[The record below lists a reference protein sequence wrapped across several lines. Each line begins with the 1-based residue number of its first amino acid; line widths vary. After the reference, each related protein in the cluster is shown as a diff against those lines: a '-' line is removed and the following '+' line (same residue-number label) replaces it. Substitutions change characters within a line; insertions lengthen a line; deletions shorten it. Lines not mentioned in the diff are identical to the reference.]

1 MWQQTI
7 PSLQFKRMQGNW
19 TQQPGPATLS
29 QRIGLGAADTLAVL
43 FVLLN
48 FQSICQGKTP
58 PPSPTPPAAS
68 KFSPPR
74 VEQVPQ
80 TSPAYRLSTG
90 DTIQIHVFHEDELN
104 TTARIGKD
112 GSIPFPLICSIQ
124 VGGRNVSETAAAL
137 AQALREYLVRP
148 QVAIRIID
156 YSKRRFTILG
166 QVNRPGTFDM
176 PDETTLTLL
185 EAIGMAG
192 GYSRVANP
200 SKVIVKR
207 TTQEGEQVFK
217 IDAKQMAKGQN
228 APSFSLLPGDTVVV
242 EESLF

>member
-1 MWQQTI
+1 
-7 PSLQFKRMQGNW
+7 MQGHVA
-19 TQQPGPATLS
+19 QQPRVPTLS
-29 QRIGLGAADTLAVL
+29 QRISPGKADTLVAL
-43 FVLLN
+43 LVLLN
-48 FQSICQGKTP
+48 YQELGQGKTP
-58 PPSPTPPAAS
+58 LPPQPPAAAS

-90 DTIQIHVFHEDELN
+90 DTIQIHVFQEDELN
-104 TTARIGKD
+104 TTARIGRD
-112 GSIPFPLICSIQ
+112 GTIPFPLIGSIQ

-137 AQALREYLVRP
+137 TQALREYLVRP